1 MRDYVCVCVWGFRV
15 KALRIY
21 NKYLDVKAV
30 NICGP
35 KRKNETKT
43 MRCEK
48 LPFRQFCHAVSQSD
62 RSGRKT
68 YAHTTLPRPETA
80 GMFADVCVCVDVW
93 GIDTA

>member
-1 MRDYVCVCVWGFRV
+1 MCVCVWGFRV
-15 KALRIY
+15 KGLRIY

-48 LPFRQFCHAVSQSD
+48 LPFRQFCHAVSQPD

-80 GMFADVCVCVDVW
+80 GMYADVCVWMC
-93 GIDTA
+93 GA